1 MGVHIDPDQ
10 KDELSHEEAAAQVL
24 VNGGSGTLY
33 LTEEPEGEDAHGQA
47 DDGDDH
53 SQLSDPGQNV
63 VVGRHLKRRT
73 NTAGRRIIFTAHI
86 PPLRAS
92 PLVLVVVRK

>member
-1 MGVHIDPDQ
+1 MFKNILFNIYWSRNAVSAHFMGVHIDPDQ

-47 DDGDDH
+47 DD
-53 SQLSDPGQNV
+53 
-63 VVGRHLKRRT
+63 
-73 NTAGRRIIFTAHI
+73 
-86 PPLRAS
+86 
-92 PLVLVVVRK
+92 